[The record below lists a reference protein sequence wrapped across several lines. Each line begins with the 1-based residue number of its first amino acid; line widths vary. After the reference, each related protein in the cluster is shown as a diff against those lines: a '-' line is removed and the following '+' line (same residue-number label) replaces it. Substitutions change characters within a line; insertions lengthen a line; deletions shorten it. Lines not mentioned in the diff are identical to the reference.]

1 MILFVAVAA
10 ALVLAALAFLLL
22 PLLRRRGG
30 GADDRASV
38 VAVFRRQLA
47 DIDAEFELGTVSA
60 EEAAAARTE
69 ITRHLL
75 AAADREARQARLPP
89 GSAGEISW
97 RVGAAV
103 AIAGI
108 VPAAAFVLYLAVGA
122 PAAIEIAAGAAP
134 AEAGAAHDGATLA
147 AATDQLAARL
157 AREPNH
163 PRGWILLARSSASL
177 GRFAAARKAYRRA
190 IAMQPDDTGL
200 HAELGEVL
208 VLEAGGVVTP
218 AAKAEFA
225 TTPGDP
231 RARYYLAEAVAQAG
245 DTAGAEKALSALLAE
260 APANAPWRSVV
271 EKRLAA
277 IKAQG
282 GAAASPPPAAAAGAS
297 AAPPPAP
304 SAAMVAAAQ
313 QMTPQQRQAMIEGM
327 VARLAARLAAQPDD
341 PQGWLMLA
349 RSYRTLGRNADAV
362 AALKSA
368 NAHVH
373 GNLDLLKAYMAA
385 LGGGVANERLT
396 PEVAGLASRIHALDD
411 KEPDALWYLGLAAAA
426 HGDPARAATYWRQ
439 LVAVLPAGG
448 ADRAAV
454 ERRLAA
460 LR

>member
-1 MILFVAVAA
+1 VILFAAVAA
-10 ALVLAALAFLLL
+10 ALVVAALAFLLL

-47 DIDAEFELGTVSA
+47 EIDAEFELGAVSA

-75 AAADREARQARLPP
+75 AAADREARHARLPP
-89 GSAGEISW
+89 GSAGELSW
-97 RVGAAV
+97 RVGTAV

-122 PAAIEIAAGAAP
+122 PAAIDIAAGAAP
-134 AEAGAAHDGATLA
+134 AAAGAAHDGATLA
-147 AATDQLAARL
+147 AATDQLAAKL
-157 AREPNH
+157 AQEPNH

-177 GRFAAARKAYRRA
+177 GRFAAARKAYERA
-190 IAMQPDDTGL
+190 IALRPDDTEL

-208 VLEAGGVVTP
+208 VLEAQGVVTP
-218 AAKAEFA
+218 AAKAQFA
-225 TTPGDP
+225 MTPADP
-231 RARYYLAEAVAQAG
+231 RARYYLAEAAAQAG

-282 GAAASPPPAAAAGAS
+282 GAAASPPPAAAAAAS
-297 AAPPPAP
+297 AAPPPP

-327 VARLAARLAAQPDD
+327 VGRLAARLAAQPDD

-349 RSYRTLGRNADAV
+349 RSYRTLGRNADAL

-368 NAHVH
+368 NRHVH
-373 GNLDLLKAYMAA
+373 GNLGLLKAYMAA
-385 LGGGVANERLT
+385 LGGKVANARLT

-411 KEPDALWYLGLAAAA
+411 KDPDALWYLGLAAAA
-426 HGDPARAATYWRQ
+426 HADPARAAAYWRQ